1 MLDVVTAVDAVEAMT
16 SEPERTPIAE
26 EIDMSEQQSG
36 PNHETYKVSGQ
47 QLVDKVKELLH
58 EGNVRR
64 VKITHEGRTVFEI
77 PLTVAAVGVLIAPM
91 LAALG
96 AFAALATECT
106 IEVEREPMPPVT
118 R

>member
-1 MLDVVTAVDAVEAMT
+1 MANAGECR
-16 SEPERTPIAE
+16 RTHAKSKGRKGKE
-26 EIDMSEQQSG
+26 VDMSEQSG
-36 PNHETYKVSGQ
+36 PSHESYKVSGQ

-106 IEVEREPMPPVT
+106 IEVERDAQPPANL
-118 R
+118 

>member
-1 MLDVVTAVDAVEAMT
+1 
-16 SEPERTPIAE
+16 
-26 EIDMSEQQSG
+26 MSEQQSG
-36 PNHETYKVSGQ
+36 PNREQYQVYGN

-64 VKITHEGRTVFEI
+64 VTIKHDGKTVLEV
-77 PLTVAAVGVLIAPM
+77 PMTVAAVGVLVAPVI
-91 LAALG
+91 AALG

-106 IEVEREPMPPVT
+106 IEVERDPEPPAP

>member
-1 MLDVVTAVDAVEAMT
+1 
-16 SEPERTPIAE
+16 
-26 EIDMSEQQSG
+26 MSEQQSG
-36 PNHETYKVSGQ
+36 PSRESYKVSGQ

-77 PLTVAAVGVLIAPM
+77 PLTVAAVGVVIAPM

-106 IEVEREPMPPVT
+106 IEVERDAQPPAT
-118 R
+118 Q

>member
-1 MLDVVTAVDAVEAMT
+1 
-16 SEPERTPIAE
+16 
-26 EIDMSEQQSG
+26 MSEQQPGSG
-36 PNHETYKVSGQ
+36 HESYKVNGS

-64 VKITHEGRTVFEI
+64 VKISQNGRTVFEI

-106 IEVEREPMPPVT
+106 IEVEREG
-118 R
+118 

>member
-1 MLDVVTAVDAVEAMT
+1 
-16 SEPERTPIAE
+16 
-26 EIDMSEQQSG
+26 MSEKQSG
-36 PNHETYKVSGQ
+36 PNREQYKVSGQ

-64 VKITHEGRTVFEI
+64 VKITHEGKTVLEI
-77 PLTVAAVGVLIAPM
+77 PLTVAAVGVIIAPV

-106 IEVEREPMPPVT
+106 IDVEREADPPAT

>member
-1 MLDVVTAVDAVEAMT
+1 
-16 SEPERTPIAE
+16 
-26 EIDMSEQQSG
+26 MSEQSG
-36 PNHETYKVSGQ
+36 PNHEYYKVSGQ

-77 PLTVAAVGVLIAPM
+77 PLTVAAVGVVLAPM

-106 IEVEREPMPPVT
+106 IEVERDAQPPAT
-118 R
+118 Q

>member
-1 MLDVVTAVDAVEAMT
+1 
-16 SEPERTPIAE
+16 
-26 EIDMSEQQSG
+26 MSEQQSG
-36 PNHETYKVSGQ
+36 PNRESYQVSGQ

-106 IEVEREPMPPVT
+106 IEVERDPMPPAT